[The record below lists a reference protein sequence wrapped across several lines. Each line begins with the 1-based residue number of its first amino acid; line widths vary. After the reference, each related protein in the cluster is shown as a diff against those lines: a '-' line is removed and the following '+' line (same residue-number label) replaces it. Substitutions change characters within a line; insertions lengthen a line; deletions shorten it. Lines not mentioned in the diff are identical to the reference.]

1 MVDVPALLCY
11 HQGIKDKEVR
21 PMSFGTN
28 LQYLRKLTGLP
39 LQPVLR
45 EQ

>member
-1 MVDVPALLCY
+1 MI
-11 HQGIKDKEVR
+11 GIDLYGYMPVLETDR
-21 PMSFGTN
+21 
-28 LQYLRKLTGLP
+28 LRLRKLTGLP